1 MKRKYVIADGESG
14 SFDTLRDAK
23 MHLSFYSDK
32 EYKQI
37 VGYFIVGYK
46 YNSDEIISLTEIK
59 PNRKFGKTISNK
71 II

>member
-1 MKRKYVIADGESG
+1 MKRKYVIANGESG
-14 SFDTLRDAK
+14 YFDTLRAAK
-23 MHLSFYSDK
+23 NHLCFYSDK
-32 EYKQI
+32 EYQQI

-46 YNSDEIISLTEIK
+46 DNSDEIISLTEIK